1 MSDPNVLS
9 KAVTKVVIPAA
20 GKGTRLAPLTKHLPK
35 ELLPVGG
42 RPMIQHTIEMCID
55 SGICELCLITN
66 PGKPLLKQFVTGNWA
81 PPTLP
86 FRRDSRFYAKLA
98 HCHISIMSQTKPIG
112 VADAV
117 SLARNFVGNDPFV
130 CIMPDCLLF
139 SNKTFARQ
147 LMDAFYKYQQNI
159 IGTIFLQGSD
169 VRRFGNVGR
178 LQTKHVDDR
187 CFFITSLSEKTK
199 TPLAAPFGEKIHKG
213 FGGGIYLPEYFDL
226 LEHVRKRASG
236 EVDDVP
242 IHHQLIER
250 ETLMGV
256 LLEGNAFD
264 AGHPLGYRAAVHF
277 TGRFVAGT

>member
-1 MSDPNVLS
+1 MSDADALS
-9 KAVTKVVIPAA
+9 KVVTKAVIPAA

-55 SGICELCLITN
+55 SGICELCIITN
-66 PGKPLLKQFVTGNWA
+66 GAA
-81 PPTLP
+81 PPLP

-98 HCHISIMSQTKPIG
+98 RCRISIMSQTKPIG

-117 SLARNFVGNDPFV
+117 SLARDFVGNDPFV

-139 SNKTFARQ
+139 SKKTFARQ
-147 LMDAFYKYQQNI
+147 LMDAFNKYQQNM
-159 IGTIFLQGSD
+159 IGTVFLQGSD

-187 CFFITSLSEKTK
+187 CFLITSLSEKAK

-226 LEHVRKRASG
+226 LEHVRKHASG

-242 IHHQLIER
+242 IHHQFIER

-277 TGRFVAGT
+277 TGRSVAGA